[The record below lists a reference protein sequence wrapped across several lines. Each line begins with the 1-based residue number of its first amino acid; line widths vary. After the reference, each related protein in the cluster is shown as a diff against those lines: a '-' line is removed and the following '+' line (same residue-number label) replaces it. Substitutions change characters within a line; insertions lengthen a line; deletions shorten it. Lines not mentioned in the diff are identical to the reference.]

1 MWNHTDNIFNP
12 NFLNTLGY
20 IVDLIVYNIKKI
32 KHKLLFVSKSL
43 TNQEDIT
50 RLSECNTARTV
61 GKANRGCF
69 RSAVGWVGERKN
81 RIYLSTMCT

>member
-1 MWNHTDNIFNP
+1 MWNHTDNIFNT
-12 NFLNTLGY
+12 NFLNTVVY
-20 IVDLIVYNIKKI
+20 IEDLIVYSIKQI
-32 KHKLLFVSKSL
+32 KHKFLFVSKSL

-50 RLSECNTARTV
+50 RLSEYNTARTV

-69 RSAVGWVGERKN
+69 WSAVGWAGERKN